1 MAGDER
7 QVTNV
12 ALSALAAPRWAVLCG
27 LLEAAGRW
35 KLQPD
40 VVSYCA
46 AVACSQRQP
55 RQARV
60 LPGP

>member
-1 MAGDER
+1 M
-7 QVTNV
+7 TNV